1 MSSRSRKIRFA
12 VLVFCLLCV
21 SYCYGGLLLPTG
33 DVHLK
38 RTKIASLGAIALDLE
53 VAGQTIYV
61 DVHYPPDRVLL
72 VGDGGEGDA
81 GIPYENCYWPDGF
94 LREVSDPRHQWLSQP
109 GFPLSPVTPVTM
121 DGGIGREVR
130 YGRRGNIVYRL
141 DGPLGGR
148 PLVDV
153 AIRALFAGSDTL
165 ASCYVPRVR
174 AEQWMQGGWTRLTQ
188 FSSGLFRFK
197 KAPED
202 TFRIRAEFAPMR
214 VTYLRD
220 RVEIRAGT
228 AEECEAASYVVGRPR
243 PGYWPNGRGTDAYF
257 ETFKAD
263 TVRTGGRFAMEI
275 GNMRNKP
282 FSFDVHV
289 VMDGRKMPIPA
300 QMEILRS
307 NLQSARVDCKP
318 DCNVSTWPLLA
329 TPAAVRA
336 AEGEP
341 GGYPGGE
348 VEPRWAVE
356 KMLTMENAPDGSADA
371 YSAVS
376 APNDSVYAQELRVFY
391 DELARLRTEE
401 AMRKKYHGARKP
413 SDPSSPNKGA
423 VPEGLLPEQVTD
435 APDAP
440 GQLER
445 RRRIAVPDSS
455 GSRSRIDQAD
465 TIRIGGAR

>member
-1 MSSRSRKIRFA
+1 MSFRSRKIRFA
-12 VLVFCLLCV
+12 VLASCLLCV

-33 DVHLK
+33 GVELK

-94 LREVSDPRHQWLSQP
+94 LREVSDPRYQWLSQP
-109 GFPLSPVTPVTM
+109 GFPLSPITPVTM

-130 YGRRGNIVYRL
+130 YGRRGDIVYRM

-174 AEQWMQGGWTRLTQ
+174 AEQWMQGGWTRLTP
-188 FSSGLFRFK
+188 FASGVFGFK

-202 TFRIRAEFAPMR
+202 TFRFRAEFVPMR

-228 AEECEAASYVVGRPR
+228 ADECEAASYVVGRPR
-243 PGYWPNGRGTDAYF
+243 PGYWPNGDGTDAFF
-257 ETFKAD
+257 ETFKDD
-263 TVRTGGRFAMEI
+263 TVRAGGRFVIEI
-275 GNMRNKP
+275 ANMRNKP

-289 VMDGRKMPIPA
+289 ILDGKQGPIPA
-300 QMEILRS
+300 HMDVRRS
-307 NLQSARVDCKP
+307 NLVTALDGCKP
-318 DCNVSTWPLLA
+318 DCTVSTWPLLA
-329 TPAAVRA
+329 TPATVKA
-336 AEGEP
+336 APDDP

-348 VEPRWAVE
+348 LEPRWAVE
-356 KMLTMENAPDGSADA
+356 KMLTMENAPDGSADV

-376 APNDSVYAQELRVFY
+376 APNDSVYARELKAFY
-391 DELARLRTEE
+391 DELARLRAEE
-401 AMRKKYHGARKP
+401 VLRKKNHGVRK
-413 SDPSSPNKGA
+413 
-423 VPEGLLPEQVTD
+423 
-435 APDAP
+435 
-440 GQLER
+440 
-445 RRRIAVPDSS
+445 
-455 GSRSRIDQAD
+455 
-465 TIRIGGAR
+465 

>member
-33 DVHLK
+33 DVQLK

-94 LREVSDPRHQWLSQP
+94 LREVSDPRHRWLSQP

-202 TFRIRAEFAPMR
+202 TFRFRAEFAPMR

-263 TVRTGGRFAMEI
+263 TVRTGVRFAMEI
-275 GNMRNKP
+275 ANMRNKP

-289 VMDGRKMPIPA
+289 FMDGRKMPIPA

-341 GGYPGGE
+341 RGYPGGE

-423 VPEGLLPEQVTD
+423 VPEGLLSEQVTD

-440 GQLER
+440 GQLAR

>member
-1 MSSRSRKIRFA
+1 MSSRSRKIRLA
-12 VLVFCLLCV
+12 VLASCLLCV

-33 DVHLK
+33 GVELK

-53 VAGQTIYV
+53 VAGQTIFV

-94 LREVSDPRHQWLSQP
+94 LREVSDPRYQWLSQP
-109 GFPLSPVTPVTM
+109 GFSLSPITPVTM

-130 YGRRGNIVYRL
+130 YGRRGDIVYRM

-174 AEQWMQGGWTRLTQ
+174 AEQWMQGEWTRLTQ
-188 FSSGLFRFK
+188 FSVGIFSFK
-197 KAPED
+197 RAPED
-202 TFRIRAEFAPMR
+202 TVRLRIEFVPMR

-228 AEECEAASYVVGRPR
+228 ADECEAASYVVRRPHA
-243 PGYWPNGRGTDAYF
+243 GYWPNGRDTDAFF

-263 TVRTGGRFAMEI
+263 TVSADGRFAIEI
-275 GNMRNKP
+275 ANMRNVP
-282 FSFDVHV
+282 VWFDVQIL
-289 VMDGRKMPIPA
+289 MSG
-300 QMEILRS
+300 QMEPNVTQMGFERA
-307 NLQSARVDCKP
+307 NLVSPLAYCRP
-318 DCNVSTWPLLA
+318 HCNVSTWPLLA
-329 TPAAVRA
+329 TPAAVQA
-336 AEGEP
+336 APDDP

-356 KMLTMENAPDGSADA
+356 KMLTMENAPDGSADV

-376 APNDSVYAQELRVFY
+376 APNDSVYARELKAFY
-391 DELARLRTEE
+391 DELARLRAEE
-401 AMRKKYHGARKP
+401 ALRKKNHGVRK
-413 SDPSSPNKGA
+413 
-423 VPEGLLPEQVTD
+423 
-435 APDAP
+435 
-440 GQLER
+440 
-445 RRRIAVPDSS
+445 
-455 GSRSRIDQAD
+455 
-465 TIRIGGAR
+465 